1 MPACSLRIQYQHA
14 QMLSS
19 RLFSNSCTR
28 SLGGSGFLA
37 IWQCTHS
44 IGSAAV
50 NGREPVSI

>member
-1 MPACSLRIQYQHA
+1 MMISETGAGI
-14 QMLSS
+14 
-19 RLFSNSCTR
+19 FSNR

-50 NGREPVSI
+50 NGREPVSIW